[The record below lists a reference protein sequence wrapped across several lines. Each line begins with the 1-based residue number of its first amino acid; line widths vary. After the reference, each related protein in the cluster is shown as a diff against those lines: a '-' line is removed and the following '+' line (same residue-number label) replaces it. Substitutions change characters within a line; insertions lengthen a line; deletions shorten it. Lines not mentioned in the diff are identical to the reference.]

1 MRRLLQLDGDLV
13 RVKGRKWLTPLHY
26 VVESGEHLDL
36 LDEFL
41 LVFPDSIIDVT
52 VWNEIALHI
61 ALKNDKLET
70 FEFLVTCILVII
82 YKNAKLYQWTVLNWK
97 DDEGNIVLHIAVSKN
112 QTQAS
117 SLSINVY

>member
-61 ALKNDKLET
+61 ALKNDMLEV
-70 FEFLVTCILVII
+70 FEFLVTWLGVII
-82 YKNAKLYQWTVLNWK
+82 YKNAKLYQRTVLNWK
-97 DDEGNIVLHIAVSKN
+97 DNDGNTVLHIAVAKN

>member
-1 MRRLLQLDGDLV
+1 MRRLLQLDGNLV
-13 RVKGRKWLTPLHY
+13 CVKGREQLTPLHY

-61 ALKNDKLET
+61 ALKNDMLEV
-70 FEFLVTCILVII
+70 FEFLVTWLGVII